1 MHVAATFI
9 HTRGDG
15 RKTKQSEHPPSFF
28 FFCFFFFRVVGK
40 KKKKKRKKRRGKS
53 VEKNKTSETLYPHT
67 SRSFRRPPHYEEK
80 AE

>member
-28 FFCFFFFRVVGK
+28 FFCFFFFFALWE
-40 KKKKKRKKRRGKS
+40 KKKRKKRRGKKE
-53 VEKNKTSETLYPHT
+53 EKNKTSETLYPHT